1 MWSLLLVVKTTEL
14 SDSDEYVVQMV
25 GVMKQK
31 LSTDNRNVDKS
42 LQEVVSDQQH
52 QSDGWFSTIYH

>member
-1 MWSLLLVVKTTEL
+1 
-14 SDSDEYVVQMV
+14 MV